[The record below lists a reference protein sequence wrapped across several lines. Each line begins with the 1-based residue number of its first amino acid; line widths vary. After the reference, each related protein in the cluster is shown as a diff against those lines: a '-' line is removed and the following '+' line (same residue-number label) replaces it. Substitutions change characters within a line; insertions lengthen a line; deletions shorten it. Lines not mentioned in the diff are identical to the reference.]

1 MQQPSA
7 AGVTAACYQA
17 DQLADKQ
24 ARKQV
29 FTLLS
34 FARLQTGPGK
44 AERTRFSS
52 TCELLSSTSTLC
64 IQKYVTLSLNEINQG
79 FQPNLVLST
88 WQIGMF
94 LELVEWKTFQV
105 LYSITKMDKL
115 MKCIGEMQCTQSN
128 FRSAFVACTS
138 DFTTRNLREVPI
150 TWPLKFK
157 GSVQCQ
163 LLRLKPLR
171 YVLPS
176 FLSNITSIHIMS
188 CLNCLLEN
196 ASTCIVQMCEILSSC
211 YYGQLQNKWTA
222 VNL

>member
-17 DQLADKQ
+17 DQLANKQ

-34 FARLQTGPGK
+34 FARLRTGPGK

-52 TCELLSSTSTLC
+52 NCRLLSSTSTLC
-64 IQKYVTLSLNEINQG
+64 IQKYVSLSLNKINQG
-79 FQPNLVLST
+79 FQPDRVVST
-88 WQIGMF
+88 WQIGCF

-105 LYSITKMDKL
+105 LYSITKIDKL
-115 MKCIGEMQCTQSN
+115 FRKMQCTQSN
-128 FRSAFVACTS
+128 FRSAFIACTS

-163 LLRLKPLR
+163 LLRLKPLG
-171 YVLPS
+171 YVLLS
-176 FLSNITSIHIMS
+176 F
-188 CLNCLLEN
+188 
-196 ASTCIVQMCEILSSC
+196 
-211 YYGQLQNKWTA
+211 
-222 VNL
+222 